1 MHFYQTRQIY
11 TLTDDCHLVMLIE
24 FYKMMAVSKTVN
36 CIFIIKRRPL
46 CIVETILL
54 KFGENYFLNEKN
66 ALSFIAI

>member
-1 MHFYQTRQIY
+1 MFFFHILKMYFMM
-11 TLTDDCHLVMLIE
+11 TLKD
-24 FYKMMAVSKTVN
+24 KKTVN